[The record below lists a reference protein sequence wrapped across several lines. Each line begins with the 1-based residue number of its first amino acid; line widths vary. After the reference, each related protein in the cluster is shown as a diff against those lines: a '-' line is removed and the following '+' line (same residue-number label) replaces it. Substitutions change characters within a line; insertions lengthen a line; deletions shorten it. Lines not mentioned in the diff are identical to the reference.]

1 MTTDLT
7 TDSTCTKPCL
17 KSKVDMI
24 GRFKVLVVTDEE
36 VDRLNQI
43 RLFVYIY
50 LPMTLPLNT
59 SPHRNTASSMH
70 GSPFSVAGMST
81 SGSAHHHNP
90 SFGGWG
96 SASVN
101 PSGSLTSF
109 SDSLSQSRSQ
119 YQPGYLMVRV
129 GLCFREYVTY
139 MMLSQHHR
147 TLLVLFFELK
157 RVTCG
162 VNTRSWLSL

>member
-1 MTTDLT
+1 MNPMTEPNLT
-7 TDSTCTKPCL
+7 IC
-17 KSKVDMI
+17 M
-24 GRFKVLVVTDEE
+24 
-36 VDRLNQI
+36 
-43 RLFVYIY
+43 Y

-129 GLCFREYVTY
+129 GLCFRASGTHTI
-139 MMLSQHHR
+139 LSQHHR
-147 TLLVLFFELK
+147 TLLVLFFLFFRAK
-157 RVTCG
+157 
-162 VNTRSWLSL
+162 TRCM